1 MLVQKHN
8 ESLRI
13 LPHLSGFDHQ
23 RDAGIKRFLHRP
35 PLARRAKSIKLENI
49 GVINVIR
56 MAKKSD
62 GPAVLP
68 IVNQIFEEMELKTMA
83 KIPQDIL
90 FKELAIAYQTE
101 NYRYSYRRT
110 LVATDDD
117 DQVVGV
123 AVGYPE
129 SDEAHV
135 DDALQALWPKVGLPA
150 DYRLFTDKE
159 ARPGEWYLDSLAV
172 APAAQH
178 HGNRDVAAAGSA
190 GACAADNRAAPDF
203 AECGSDQSGSRA
215 AVYEERVSQ
224 YWRPDDWGP
233 SVSPYGAGY
242 LS

>member
-1 MLVQKHN
+1 M
-8 ESLRI
+8 
-13 LPHLSGFDHQ
+13 SGFDHQ

-35 PLARRAKSIKLENI
+35 PLARHAKSIKLENI

-178 HGNRDVAAAGSA
+178 HGIATSLLQALPAHVLRTTGLHRISLNVDLTNP
-190 GACAADNRAAPDF
+190 GAERLYTKNGYRSI
-203 AECGSDQSGSRA
+203 GDQMIGDH
-215 AVYEERVSQ
+215 Q
-224 YWRPDDWGP
+224 YHHMVLDI
-233 SVSPYGAGY
+233 
-242 LS
+242 